1 MFRYLTR
8 YTLKRWLLEES
19 LKDKKDEKRERERTA
34 DGNLKKKK
42 KSGADVEQ
50 TFIKVSQ

>member
-1 MFRYLTR
+1 MFKYLTR

-19 LKDKKDEKRERERTA
+19 LKNKKDEKRERERTA

-42 KSGADVEQ
+42 SGADVEQ